1 VFLAACSIKL
11 TFLKNPEMRRSN
23 SLFYLIFTIILV
35 FQVANGF
42 AESRENV
49 ATVKTHFGSFPLPI
63 PTLRLPDHPASPL
76 VTVPDAVFPELPDWH
91 YSRFIPEDP
100 SWLDSAGKFYKEGL
114 VYLFRGDLN
123 VAFKRFQ
130 SVTDNYPETPW
141 FAPSLFWQAQI
152 LSKRKEYV
160 PAGKILTVFLDSL
173 KQGKSSERYI
183 DFQNFSRYTLAWLA
197 LKQKKYNEALE
208 IIEKNKEVISVKKIR
223 VQLLFLKYLIH
234 VQLKQSDLI
243 FEVIDDL
250 IQLFPYDFEHV
261 VRLAEFYFVENRWQ
275 ELADLVEAQAREQVF
290 YNDPRMEHFLW
301 LGVAAEMRLKHWNK
315 AKKRLQSLEKFGVR
329 SPDKLALA
337 YLRLNLYTNQT
348 ESSWRNWF
356 KIQDDIVREKALRE
370 LIHHA
375 VKTEEFL
382 FLIKKQPDL
391 KSVTQYWREWQ
402 GELELIYAYLY
413 LRQGQ
418 IKKAK
423 QFLLWAQNNLK
434 QESNQVPLI
443 VKEESLYLGTVIEL
457 LLKDHQKAL
466 QHLKQLLA
474 EYAGSERQSDYYFW
488 YGVLLYELEK
498 SYLQTI
504 MAMRQVD
511 REGERDDD
519 RLFLLGKVNHDQ
531 QKWRAVISAFAKLQ
545 KLHPGSQFL
554 EEGLYLQ
561 AQAFFELKQYNSG
574 LEILN
579 ELQNTFGQLKKPVR
593 AVHLRVQILV
603 AMQRYEQADDVL
615 QRMIEENSDFSLIKL
630 RVEVLKYIKDPRRIL
645 IVTGFGLELSTNK
658 DQGFLY
664 FHRAN
669 ALFDTKKYEEA
680 NTYYTL
686 ALKNPPKDTRRVIN
700 YRILKI
706 QYELGRI
713 PELLQGADL
722 FLKVSRD
729 DFYSYEILHMLSNYF
744 LEKKQRE
751 KAFSYLKQ
759 LVANYK
765 KSVRKV
771 ELAPEKRLEQIVLI
785 GQLYNELTNYE
796 LAERWL
802 NQALKSMETV
812 EEGRKK
818 WQLHI
823 FKEKGFTLYK
833 LGKHRQALAASLKV
847 LYLDRSLSNQ
857 QRYDLNL
864 RIASSYVQL
873 KRTKEARSIYLKM
886 QKIFKDTV
894 RQKEIE
900 KLLRSLMNQK

>member
-1 VFLAACSIKL
+1 
-11 TFLKNPEMRRSN
+11 MRRSN

-35 FQVANGF
+35 FQVASGF

-49 ATVKTHFGSFPLPI
+49 ATVRTHSGSFPLPI
-63 PTLRLPDHPASPL
+63 PTLRLPSHPVTPL

-223 VQLLFLKYLIH
+223 IQLLFLKYLIH

-315 AKKRLQSLEKFGVR
+315 AKKRLQSLEKFGVH

-382 FLIKKQPDL
+382 FLIKKQPEL

-413 LRQGQ
+413 LRKGQ

-645 IVTGFGLELSTNK
+645 SVTGVGLELSTSK

-823 FKEKGFTLYK
+823 FKEKGFALYK

-847 LYLDRSLSNQ
+847 LYLDRSLTNQ

-900 KLLRSLMNQK
+900 KLLRSLMNQ

>member
-1 VFLAACSIKL
+1 
-11 TFLKNPEMRRSN
+11 MRRSN

-35 FQVANGF
+35 FQVASGF

-49 ATVKTHFGSFPLPI
+49 ATVKTHSGSFPLPI
-63 PTLRLPDHPASPL
+63 PTLRLPDHPGSPL

-223 VQLLFLKYLIH
+223 IQLLFLKYLIH

-329 SPDKLALA
+329 SPDKIALA

-382 FLIKKQPDL
+382 FLIKKQPEL

-615 QRMIEENSDFSLIKL
+615 QRKIEENSDFSLIKL

-645 IVTGFGLELSTNK
+645 SVTGVGLELSTNK

-823 FKEKGFTLYK
+823 FKEKGFALYK

-886 QKIFKDTV
+886 QKKFKDTV

-900 KLLRSLMNQK
+900 KLLRSLMNQ

>member
-1 VFLAACSIKL
+1 
-11 TFLKNPEMRRSN
+11 MRRSN

-35 FQVANGF
+35 FQVASGF

-49 ATVKTHFGSFPLPI
+49 ATVKTHSGSFPLPI
-63 PTLRLPDHPASPL
+63 PTLRLSSHPVTPL

-173 KQGKSSERYI
+173 KQGKNSERYI

-275 ELADLVEAQAREQVF
+275 ELADLVEAKAREQVF

-466 QHLKQLLA
+466 QHLKQLLTV
-474 EYAGSERQSDYYFW
+474 YAGSERQSDYYFW

-579 ELQNTFGQLKKPVR
+579 ELQNTFGQLKKAVR

-645 IVTGFGLELSTNK
+645 SVTGVGLELSTNK

-771 ELAPEKRLEQIVLI
+771 ELTPEKRLEQIVLI

-823 FKEKGFTLYK
+823 FKEKGFALYK

-886 QKIFKDTV
+886 QKRFKDTV

-900 KLLRSLMNQK
+900 KLLRSLMNQ

>member
-1 VFLAACSIKL
+1 
-11 TFLKNPEMRRSN
+11 
-23 SLFYLIFTIILV
+23 
-35 FQVANGF
+35 
-42 AESRENV
+42 
-49 ATVKTHFGSFPLPI
+49 
-63 PTLRLPDHPASPL
+63 
-76 VTVPDAVFPELPDWH
+76 
-91 YSRFIPEDP
+91 
-100 SWLDSAGKFYKEGL
+100 
-114 VYLFRGDLN
+114 
-123 VAFKRFQ
+123 
-130 SVTDNYPETPW
+130 
-141 FAPSLFWQAQI
+141 
-152 LSKRKEYV
+152 
-160 PAGKILTVFLDSL
+160 
-173 KQGKSSERYI
+173 
-183 DFQNFSRYTLAWLA
+183 
-197 LKQKKYNEALE
+197 
-208 IIEKNKEVISVKKIR
+208 
-223 VQLLFLKYLIH
+223 
-234 VQLKQSDLI
+234 
-243 FEVIDDL
+243 
-250 IQLFPYDFEHV
+250 
-261 VRLAEFYFVENRWQ
+261 
-275 ELADLVEAQAREQVF
+275 
-290 YNDPRMEHFLW
+290 MEHFLW

-329 SPDKLALA
+329 SPDKIALA
-337 YLRLNLYTNQT
+337 YLRLNLYTNQI

-382 FLIKKQPDL
+382 FLIKKQPEL

-645 IVTGFGLELSTNK
+645 SVTGVGLELSTNK

-823 FKEKGFTLYK
+823 FKEKGFALYK

-886 QKIFKDTV
+886 QKKFKDTV

-900 KLLRSLMNQK
+900 KLLRSLMNQ

>member
-1 VFLAACSIKL
+1 
-11 TFLKNPEMRRSN
+11 MRRSN

-35 FQVANGF
+35 FQVASGF

-49 ATVKTHFGSFPLPI
+49 ATVKTHSGSFPLPI

-223 VQLLFLKYLIH
+223 IQLLFLKYLIH

-382 FLIKKQPDL
+382 FLIKKQPEL

-645 IVTGFGLELSTNK
+645 SVTGVGLELSTSK

-765 KSVRKV
+765 KSVRKL

-823 FKEKGFTLYK
+823 FKEKGFALYK

-900 KLLRSLMNQK
+900 KLLRSLMNQ

>member
-1 VFLAACSIKL
+1 
-11 TFLKNPEMRRSN
+11 MRRSN

-35 FQVANGF
+35 FQVASGF

-49 ATVKTHFGSFPLPI
+49 ATVKTHSGSFPLPI

-223 VQLLFLKYLIH
+223 IQLLFLKYLIH

-382 FLIKKQPDL
+382 FLIKKQPEL

-645 IVTGFGLELSTNK
+645 SVTGVGLELSTNK

-823 FKEKGFTLYK
+823 FKEKGFALYK

-900 KLLRSLMNQK
+900 KLLRSLMNQ

>member
-1 VFLAACSIKL
+1 
-11 TFLKNPEMRRSN
+11 MRRSN

-35 FQVANGF
+35 FQVASGF

-49 ATVKTHFGSFPLPI
+49 ATVKTHSGSFPLPI
-63 PTLRLPDHPASPL
+63 PTLRLPDHPGSPL

-382 FLIKKQPDL
+382 FLIKKQPEL

-645 IVTGFGLELSTNK
+645 SVTGVGLELSTNK

-823 FKEKGFTLYK
+823 FKEKGFALYK

-900 KLLRSLMNQK
+900 KLLRSLMNQ

>member
-1 VFLAACSIKL
+1 
-11 TFLKNPEMRRSN
+11 MRRSN

-35 FQVANGF
+35 FQVASGF

-49 ATVKTHFGSFPLPI
+49 ATVKTHSGSFPLPI
-63 PTLRLPDHPASPL
+63 PTLRLPDHPGSPL

-173 KQGKSSERYI
+173 KQGKNSERYI

-261 VRLAEFYFVENRWQ
+261 VRLGEFYFVENRWQ
-275 ELADLVEAQAREQVF
+275 ELADLVEAKAREQVF

-531 QKWRAVISAFAKLQ
+531 QKWRAAIPAFAKLQ

-645 IVTGFGLELSTNK
+645 SVTGVGLELSTNK

-823 FKEKGFTLYK
+823 FKEKGFALYK

-886 QKIFKDTV
+886 QKRFKDTV

-900 KLLRSLMNQK
+900 KLLRSLMNQ

>member
-1 VFLAACSIKL
+1 
-11 TFLKNPEMRRSN
+11 MRRSN

-35 FQVANGF
+35 FQVASGF

-49 ATVKTHFGSFPLPI
+49 ATVKTHSGSFPLPI

-160 PAGKILTVFLDSL
+160 PAGKILTVFLDSI

-223 VQLLFLKYLIH
+223 IQLLFLKYLIH

-250 IQLFPYDFEHV
+250 IQLFPYDFENV

-382 FLIKKQPDL
+382 FLIKKQPEL

-511 REGERDDD
+511 QEGERDDD

-579 ELQNTFGQLKKPVR
+579 ELQNTFGQLKKRVR

-603 AMQRYEQADDVL
+603 AMQRYEQADFVL

-645 IVTGFGLELSTNK
+645 SVTGVGLELSTSK

-765 KSVRKV
+765 KSVRKL

-823 FKEKGFTLYK
+823 FKEKGFALYK

-900 KLLRSLMNQK
+900 KLLRSLMNQ

>member
-1 VFLAACSIKL
+1 
-11 TFLKNPEMRRSN
+11 MRRSN

-35 FQVANGF
+35 FQVASGF

-49 ATVKTHFGSFPLPI
+49 ATVKTHSGSFPLPI
-63 PTLRLPDHPASPL
+63 PTLRLPDHPGSPL

-223 VQLLFLKYLIH
+223 IQLLFLKYLIH

-275 ELADLVEAQAREQVF
+275 ELADLVEAQSREQVF

-329 SPDKLALA
+329 SPDKIALA
-337 YLRLNLYTNQT
+337 YLRLNLYTNQI

-356 KIQDDIVREKALRE
+356 KIRDDIVREKALRE

-382 FLIKKQPDL
+382 FLIKKQPEL

-645 IVTGFGLELSTNK
+645 SVTGVGLELSTNK

-823 FKEKGFTLYK
+823 FKEKGFALYK

-900 KLLRSLMNQK
+900 KLLRSLMNQ

>member
-1 VFLAACSIKL
+1 
-11 TFLKNPEMRRSN
+11 MRRSN

-35 FQVANGF
+35 FQVASGF

-49 ATVKTHFGSFPLPI
+49 ATVKTHSGSFPLPI

-223 VQLLFLKYLIH
+223 IQLLFLKYLIH

-382 FLIKKQPDL
+382 FLIKKQPEL

-645 IVTGFGLELSTNK
+645 SVTGVGLELSTSK

-823 FKEKGFTLYK
+823 FKEKGFALYK

-847 LYLDRSLSNQ
+847 LYLDRNLTNQ

-900 KLLRSLMNQK
+900 KLLRSLMNQ

>member
-1 VFLAACSIKL
+1 
-11 TFLKNPEMRRSN
+11 MRRSN

-35 FQVANGF
+35 FQVASGF

-49 ATVKTHFGSFPLPI
+49 ATVKTHSGSFPLPI

-223 VQLLFLKYLIH
+223 IQLLFLKYLIH

-645 IVTGFGLELSTNK
+645 SVTGVGLELSTNK

-823 FKEKGFTLYK
+823 FKEKGFALYK

-886 QKIFKDTV
+886 QKRFKDTV

-900 KLLRSLMNQK
+900 KLLRSLMNQ

>member
-1 VFLAACSIKL
+1 
-11 TFLKNPEMRRSN
+11 MRRSN

-35 FQVANGF
+35 FQVASGF

-49 ATVKTHFGSFPLPI
+49 ATVKTHSGSFPLPI

-114 VYLFRGDLN
+114 IYLFRGDLN

-275 ELADLVEAQAREQVF
+275 ELADLVEAKAREQVF

-315 AKKRLQSLEKFGVR
+315 AKKRLQSLEKFGVH

-382 FLIKKQPDL
+382 FLIKKQPEL

-466 QHLKQLLA
+466 QHLKQLLTV
-474 EYAGSERQSDYYFW
+474 YAGSERQSDYYFW

-645 IVTGFGLELSTNK
+645 SVTGVGLELSTNK

-771 ELAPEKRLEQIVLI
+771 ELTPEKRLEQIVLI

-823 FKEKGFTLYK
+823 FKEKGFALYK

-894 RQKEIE
+894 SQKEIE
-900 KLLRSLMNQK
+900 KLLRSLMNQ

>member
-1 VFLAACSIKL
+1 
-11 TFLKNPEMRRSN
+11 MRRSN

-35 FQVANGF
+35 FQVASGF
-42 AESRENV
+42 AESQENV
-49 ATVKTHFGSFPLPI
+49 ATVKTHSGSFPLPI
-63 PTLRLPDHPASPL
+63 PTLRLPDHPGSPL

-223 VQLLFLKYLIH
+223 IQLLFLKYLIH

-329 SPDKLALA
+329 SPDKIALA
-337 YLRLNLYTNQT
+337 YLRLNLYTNQI

-382 FLIKKQPDL
+382 FLIKKQPEL

-645 IVTGFGLELSTNK
+645 SVTGVGLELSTNK

-823 FKEKGFTLYK
+823 FKEKGFALYK

-900 KLLRSLMNQK
+900 KLLRSLMNQ

>member
-1 VFLAACSIKL
+1 
-11 TFLKNPEMRRSN
+11 MRRSN

-35 FQVANGF
+35 FQVASGF

-49 ATVKTHFGSFPLPI
+49 ATVKTHSGSFPLPI
-63 PTLRLPDHPASPL
+63 PTLRLSSHPVTPL

-223 VQLLFLKYLIH
+223 IQLLFLKYLIH

-275 ELADLVEAQAREQVF
+275 ELADLVEAKAREQVF

-382 FLIKKQPDL
+382 FLIKKQPEL

-466 QHLKQLLA
+466 QYLKQLLA

-579 ELQNTFGQLKKPVR
+579 ELQNTFGQLKKAVR

-615 QRMIEENSDFSLIKL
+615 QRMIEESSDFSLIKL

-645 IVTGFGLELSTNK
+645 SVTGVGLELSTSK

-823 FKEKGFTLYK
+823 FKEKGFALYK

-900 KLLRSLMNQK
+900 KLLRSLMNQ

>member
-1 VFLAACSIKL
+1 
-11 TFLKNPEMRRSN
+11 MRRSN

-35 FQVANGF
+35 FQVASGF
-42 AESRENV
+42 AESQENV
-49 ATVKTHFGSFPLPI
+49 ATVKTHSGSFPLPI
-63 PTLRLPDHPASPL
+63 PTLRLPSHPVTPL

-223 VQLLFLKYLIH
+223 IQLLFLKYLIH

-645 IVTGFGLELSTNK
+645 SVTGVGLELSTNK

-823 FKEKGFTLYK
+823 FKEKGFALYK

-886 QKIFKDTV
+886 QKRFKDTV

-900 KLLRSLMNQK
+900 KLLRSLMNQ

>member
-1 VFLAACSIKL
+1 
-11 TFLKNPEMRRSN
+11 MRRSN

-35 FQVANGF
+35 FQVASGF
-42 AESRENV
+42 AESQENV
-49 ATVKTHFGSFPLPI
+49 ATVKTHSGSFPLPI
-63 PTLRLPDHPASPL
+63 PTLRLPSHPVTPL

-223 VQLLFLKYLIH
+223 IQLLFLKYLIH

-356 KIQDDIVREKALRE
+356 KIRDDIVREKALRE

-382 FLIKKQPDL
+382 FLIKKQPEL

-645 IVTGFGLELSTNK
+645 SVTGVGLELSTNK

-823 FKEKGFTLYK
+823 FKEKGFALYK

-900 KLLRSLMNQK
+900 KLLRSLMNQ

>member
-1 VFLAACSIKL
+1 
-11 TFLKNPEMRRSN
+11 MRRSN

-35 FQVANGF
+35 FQVASGF

-49 ATVKTHFGSFPLPI
+49 ATVKTHSGSFPLPI
-63 PTLRLPDHPASPL
+63 PTLRLPDHSGSPL

-114 VYLFRGDLN
+114 IYLFRGDLN

-223 VQLLFLKYLIH
+223 IQLLFLKYLIH

-645 IVTGFGLELSTNK
+645 SVTGVGLELSTSK

-823 FKEKGFTLYK
+823 FKEKGFALYK

-894 RQKEIE
+894 HQKEIE
-900 KLLRSLMNQK
+900 KLLRSLMNQ

>member
-1 VFLAACSIKL
+1 
-11 TFLKNPEMRRSN
+11 MRRSN

-35 FQVANGF
+35 FQVASGF

-49 ATVKTHFGSFPLPI
+49 ATVKTHSGSFPLPI
-63 PTLRLPDHPASPL
+63 PTLRLPDHPGSPL

-223 VQLLFLKYLIH
+223 IQLLFLKYLIH

-275 ELADLVEAQAREQVF
+275 ELADLVEAKAGEQVF
-290 YNDPRMEHFLW
+290 YNDHRMEHFLW

-356 KIQDDIVREKALRE
+356 KIRDDIVREKALRE

-382 FLIKKQPDL
+382 FLIKKQPEL

-645 IVTGFGLELSTNK
+645 SVTGVGLGLSTNK

-771 ELAPEKRLEQIVLI
+771 ELTPEKRLEQIVLI

-823 FKEKGFTLYK
+823 FKEKGFALYK

-900 KLLRSLMNQK
+900 KLLRSLMNQ

>member
-1 VFLAACSIKL
+1 
-11 TFLKNPEMRRSN
+11 MRRSN

-35 FQVANGF
+35 FQVASGF

-49 ATVKTHFGSFPLPI
+49 ATVKTHSGSFPLPI
-63 PTLRLPDHPASPL
+63 PTLRLPSHPVTPL

-114 VYLFRGDLN
+114 IYLFRGDLN

-223 VQLLFLKYLIH
+223 IQLLFLKYLIH

-329 SPDKLALA
+329 SPDKIALA
-337 YLRLNLYTNQT
+337 YLRLNLYTNQI

-382 FLIKKQPDL
+382 FLIKKQPEL

-645 IVTGFGLELSTNK
+645 SVTGVGLELSTSK

-823 FKEKGFTLYK
+823 FKEKGFALYK

-886 QKIFKDTV
+886 QKRFKDTV

-900 KLLRSLMNQK
+900 KLLRSLMNQ

>member
-1 VFLAACSIKL
+1 
-11 TFLKNPEMRRSN
+11 MRRSN

-35 FQVANGF
+35 FQVASGF

-49 ATVKTHFGSFPLPI
+49 ATVKTHSGSFPLPI
-63 PTLRLPDHPASPL
+63 PTLRLPDHPGSPL

-223 VQLLFLKYLIH
+223 IQLLFLKYLIH

-382 FLIKKQPDL
+382 FLIKKQPEL

-645 IVTGFGLELSTNK
+645 SVTGVGLELSTSK

-823 FKEKGFTLYK
+823 FKEKGFALYK

>member
-1 VFLAACSIKL
+1 
-11 TFLKNPEMRRSN
+11 MRRSN

-35 FQVANGF
+35 FQVASGF

-49 ATVKTHFGSFPLPI
+49 ATVKTHSGSFPLPI
-63 PTLRLPDHPASPL
+63 PTLRLPDHPGSPL

-223 VQLLFLKYLIH
+223 IQLLFLKYLIH

-382 FLIKKQPDL
+382 FLIKKQPEL

-645 IVTGFGLELSTNK
+645 SVTGVGLELSTNK

-823 FKEKGFTLYK
+823 FKEKGFALYK

-886 QKIFKDTV
+886 QKRFKDTV

-900 KLLRSLMNQK
+900 KLLRSLMNQ

>member
-1 VFLAACSIKL
+1 
-11 TFLKNPEMRRSN
+11 MRRSN

-35 FQVANGF
+35 FQVASGF
-42 AESRENV
+42 AESQENV
-49 ATVKTHFGSFPLPI
+49 ATVKTHSGSFPLPI
-63 PTLRLPDHPASPL
+63 PTLRLPSHPVTPL

-223 VQLLFLKYLIH
+223 IQLLFLKYLIH

-275 ELADLVEAQAREQVF
+275 ELADLVEAKARERVF

-329 SPDKLALA
+329 SPDKIALA
-337 YLRLNLYTNQT
+337 YLRLNLYTNQI

-466 QHLKQLLA
+466 QYLKQLLA

-645 IVTGFGLELSTNK
+645 SVTGVGLELSTNK

-823 FKEKGFTLYK
+823 FKEKGFALYK

-900 KLLRSLMNQK
+900 KLLRSLMNQ

>member
-1 VFLAACSIKL
+1 
-11 TFLKNPEMRRSN
+11 MRRSN

-35 FQVANGF
+35 FQVASGF

-49 ATVKTHFGSFPLPI
+49 ATVKTHSGSFPLPI
-63 PTLRLPDHPASPL
+63 PTLRLPDHPGSPL

-223 VQLLFLKYLIH
+223 IQLLFLKYLIH

-275 ELADLVEAQAREQVF
+275 ELADLVEAQSREQVF

-382 FLIKKQPDL
+382 FLIKKQPEL

-645 IVTGFGLELSTNK
+645 SVTGVGLELSTNK

-823 FKEKGFTLYK
+823 FKEKGFALYK

-900 KLLRSLMNQK
+900 KLLRSLMNQ

>member
-1 VFLAACSIKL
+1 
-11 TFLKNPEMRRSN
+11 MRRSN

-35 FQVANGF
+35 FQVASGF
-42 AESRENV
+42 AESRKNV
-49 ATVKTHFGSFPLPI
+49 ATVKTHSGSFPLPI
-63 PTLRLPDHPASPL
+63 PTLRLPSHPVTPL

-114 VYLFRGDLN
+114 IYLFRGDLN

-197 LKQKKYNEALE
+197 LKQKKYTEALE

-223 VQLLFLKYLIH
+223 IQLLFLKYLIH

-275 ELADLVEAQAREQVF
+275 ELADLVEAKAREQVF

-301 LGVAAEMRLKHWNK
+301 LGVSAEMRLKHWNK
-315 AKKRLQSLEKFGVR
+315 AKKRLQSLEKFGVH

-356 KIQDDIVREKALRE
+356 KIRDDFVREKALRE

-382 FLIKKQPDL
+382 FLIKKQPEL

-645 IVTGFGLELSTNK
+645 SVTGVGLELSTSK

-744 LEKKQRE
+744 LGKKQRE

-771 ELAPEKRLEQIVLI
+771 ELGPEKRLEQIVLI

-823 FKEKGFTLYK
+823 FKEKGFALYK

-886 QKIFKDTV
+886 QKRFKDTV

-900 KLLRSLMNQK
+900 KLLRSLMNQ

>member
-1 VFLAACSIKL
+1 
-11 TFLKNPEMRRSN
+11 MRRSN

-35 FQVANGF
+35 FQVASGF

-49 ATVKTHFGSFPLPI
+49 ATVKTHSGSFPLPI
-63 PTLRLPDHPASPL
+63 PTLRLPDHPGSPL

-223 VQLLFLKYLIH
+223 IQLLFLKYLIH

-329 SPDKLALA
+329 SPDKIALA
-337 YLRLNLYTNQT
+337 YLRLNLYTNQI

-382 FLIKKQPDL
+382 FLIKKQPEL

-645 IVTGFGLELSTNK
+645 SVTGVGLELSTNK

-823 FKEKGFTLYK
+823 FKEKGFALYK

-886 QKIFKDTV
+886 QKKFKDTV

-900 KLLRSLMNQK
+900 KLLRSLMNQ

>member
-1 VFLAACSIKL
+1 
-11 TFLKNPEMRRSN
+11 MRRSN

-35 FQVANGF
+35 FQVASGF

-49 ATVKTHFGSFPLPI
+49 ATVKTHSGSFPLPI
-63 PTLRLPDHPASPL
+63 PTLRLPSHPVTPL

-114 VYLFRGDLN
+114 IYLFRGDLN

-173 KQGKSSERYI
+173 KQGKNSERYI

-275 ELADLVEAQAREQVF
+275 ELADLVEAKAREQVF

-315 AKKRLQSLEKFGVR
+315 AKKRLQFLEKFGVR

-434 QESNQVPLI
+434 QESNQLPLI

-593 AVHLRVQILV
+593 AIHLRVQILV
-603 AMQRYEQADDVL
+603 AMQRYEQADYVL

-645 IVTGFGLELSTNK
+645 SVTGVGLGLSTNK

-823 FKEKGFTLYK
+823 FKEKGFALYK

-900 KLLRSLMNQK
+900 KLLRSLMNQ

>member
-1 VFLAACSIKL
+1 
-11 TFLKNPEMRRSN
+11 MRRSN

-35 FQVANGF
+35 FQAASGF

-49 ATVKTHFGSFPLPI
+49 ATVKTHSGSFPLPI

-223 VQLLFLKYLIH
+223 IQLLFLKYLIH

-290 YNDPRMEHFLW
+290 YNDPQMEHFLW
-301 LGVAAEMRLKHWNK
+301 LGVVAEMRLKHWNK

-645 IVTGFGLELSTNK
+645 SVTGVGLELSTNK

-823 FKEKGFTLYK
+823 FKEKGFALYK

-900 KLLRSLMNQK
+900 KLLRSLMNQ

>member
-1 VFLAACSIKL
+1 
-11 TFLKNPEMRRSN
+11 MRRSN

-35 FQVANGF
+35 FQVASGF
-42 AESRENV
+42 AESQENV
-49 ATVKTHFGSFPLPI
+49 ATVKTHSGSFPLPI
-63 PTLRLPDHPASPL
+63 PTLRLPSHPVTPL

-123 VAFKRFQ
+123 VSFKRFQ

-197 LKQKKYNEALE
+197 LKQKKYTEALE

-223 VQLLFLKYLIH
+223 IQLLFLKYLIH

-275 ELADLVEAQAREQVF
+275 ELADLVEAQSREQVF

-329 SPDKLALA
+329 SPDKIALA
-337 YLRLNLYTNQT
+337 YLRLNLYTNQI

-382 FLIKKQPDL
+382 FLIKKQPEL

-645 IVTGFGLELSTNK
+645 SVTGVGLELSTNK

-823 FKEKGFTLYK
+823 FKEKGFALYK

-886 QKIFKDTV
+886 QKKFKDTV

-900 KLLRSLMNQK
+900 KLLRSLMNQ

>member
-1 VFLAACSIKL
+1 
-11 TFLKNPEMRRSN
+11 MRRSN

-35 FQVANGF
+35 FQVASGF

-49 ATVKTHFGSFPLPI
+49 ATVKTHSGSFPLPI
-63 PTLRLPDHPASPL
+63 PTLRLPSHPVTPL

-223 VQLLFLKYLIH
+223 IQLLFLKYLIH

-275 ELADLVEAQAREQVF
+275 ELADLVEAKARERVF

-579 ELQNTFGQLKKPVR
+579 ELQNTFGQLKKAVR

-645 IVTGFGLELSTNK
+645 SVTGVGLELSTNK

-744 LEKKQRE
+744 LGKKQRE

-823 FKEKGFTLYK
+823 FKEKGFALYK

-900 KLLRSLMNQK
+900 KLLRSLMNQ

>member
-1 VFLAACSIKL
+1 
-11 TFLKNPEMRRSN
+11 MRRSN

-35 FQVANGF
+35 FQVASGF

-49 ATVKTHFGSFPLPI
+49 ATVKTHSGSFPLPI
-63 PTLRLPDHPASPL
+63 PTLRLPSHPVTPL

-114 VYLFRGDLN
+114 IYLFRGDLN

-223 VQLLFLKYLIH
+223 IQLLFLKYLIH

-275 ELADLVEAQAREQVF
+275 ELADLVEAKAREQVF

-615 QRMIEENSDFSLIKL
+615 QRMIEESSDFSLIKL

-645 IVTGFGLELSTNK
+645 SVTGVGLELSTNK

-823 FKEKGFTLYK
+823 FKEKGFALYK

-847 LYLDRSLSNQ
+847 LYLDRSLTNQ

-873 KRTKEARSIYLKM
+873 KRIKEARSIYLKM
-886 QKIFKDTV
+886 QKRFKDTV

-900 KLLRSLMNQK
+900 KLLRSLMNQ

>member
-1 VFLAACSIKL
+1 
-11 TFLKNPEMRRSN
+11 MRRSN

-35 FQVANGF
+35 FQVASGF
-42 AESRENV
+42 AESQENV
-49 ATVKTHFGSFPLPI
+49 ATVKTHSGSFPLPI
-63 PTLRLPDHPASPL
+63 PTLRLPSHPVTPL

-223 VQLLFLKYLIH
+223 IQLLFLKYLIH

-275 ELADLVEAQAREQVF
+275 ELADLVEAQSREQVF

-329 SPDKLALA
+329 SPDKIALA
-337 YLRLNLYTNQT
+337 YLRLNLYTNQI

-382 FLIKKQPDL
+382 FLIKKQPEL

-645 IVTGFGLELSTNK
+645 SVTGVGLELSTNK

-823 FKEKGFTLYK
+823 FKEKGFALYK

-900 KLLRSLMNQK
+900 KLLRSLMNQ

>member
-1 VFLAACSIKL
+1 
-11 TFLKNPEMRRSN
+11 MRRSN

-35 FQVANGF
+35 FQVASGF

-49 ATVKTHFGSFPLPI
+49 ATVKTHSGSFPLPI

-223 VQLLFLKYLIH
+223 IQLLFLKYLIH

-382 FLIKKQPDL
+382 FLIKKQPEL

-561 AQAFFELKQYNSG
+561 AQAFFELKQFNSG

-579 ELQNTFGQLKKPVR
+579 ELQNTFGQLKKAVR

-603 AMQRYEQADDVL
+603 AMQRYEQADFVL

-645 IVTGFGLELSTNK
+645 SVTGVGLELSTSK

-765 KSVRKV
+765 KSVRKL

-823 FKEKGFTLYK
+823 FKEKGFALYK

-900 KLLRSLMNQK
+900 KLLRSLMNQ

>member
-1 VFLAACSIKL
+1 
-11 TFLKNPEMRRSN
+11 MRRSN

-35 FQVANGF
+35 FQVASGF

-49 ATVKTHFGSFPLPI
+49 ATVKTHSGSFPLPI
-63 PTLRLPDHPASPL
+63 PTLRLPSHPVTPL

-223 VQLLFLKYLIH
+223 IQLLFLKYLIH

-382 FLIKKQPDL
+382 FLIKKQPEL

-466 QHLKQLLA
+466 QHLKQLLTV
-474 EYAGSERQSDYYFW
+474 YAGSERQSDYYFW

-645 IVTGFGLELSTNK
+645 SVTGVGLELSTNK

-823 FKEKGFTLYK
+823 FKEKGFALYK

-900 KLLRSLMNQK
+900 KLLRSLMNQ

>member
-1 VFLAACSIKL
+1 
-11 TFLKNPEMRRSN
+11 MRRSN

-35 FQVANGF
+35 FQVASGF

-49 ATVKTHFGSFPLPI
+49 ATVKTHSGSFPLPI
-63 PTLRLPDHPASPL
+63 PTLRLPDHPGSPL

-141 FAPSLFWQAQI
+141 FSPSLFWQAQI

-223 VQLLFLKYLIH
+223 IQLLFLKYLIH

-250 IQLFPYDFEHV
+250 IQLFPYDFEQV

-382 FLIKKQPDL
+382 FLIKKQPEL

-413 LRQGQ
+413 LRQGE
-418 IKKAK
+418 IKKTK
-423 QFLLWAQNNLK
+423 QFLLWAQINLK

-443 VKEESLYLGTVIEL
+443 VNEESLYLGTVIEL

-466 QHLKQLLA
+466 QHLKQLLT

-603 AMQRYEQADDVL
+603 AMQRYEQADYVL

-645 IVTGFGLELSTNK
+645 SVTSVGLELSTSK

-713 PELLQGADL
+713 PELLQGAEM

-796 LAERWL
+796 SAERWL

-823 FKEKGFTLYK
+823 FKEKGFALYK

-847 LYLDRSLSNQ
+847 LYLDRSLTNQ

-886 QKIFKDTV
+886 QKRFKDTV

-900 KLLRSLMNQK
+900 KLLRSLMNQ

>member
-1 VFLAACSIKL
+1 
-11 TFLKNPEMRRSN
+11 MRRSN

-35 FQVANGF
+35 FQVASGF

-49 ATVKTHFGSFPLPI
+49 ATVKTHSGSFPLPI
-63 PTLRLPDHPASPL
+63 PTLRLPDHPGSPL

-114 VYLFRGDLN
+114 IYLFRGDLN

-223 VQLLFLKYLIH
+223 IQLLFLKYLIH

-382 FLIKKQPDL
+382 FLIKKQPEL

-645 IVTGFGLELSTNK
+645 SVTGVGLELSTNK

-823 FKEKGFTLYK
+823 FKEKGFALYK

-900 KLLRSLMNQK
+900 KLLRSLMNQ

>member
-1 VFLAACSIKL
+1 
-11 TFLKNPEMRRSN
+11 MRRSN

-35 FQVANGF
+35 FQVASGF
-42 AESRENV
+42 AESQENV
-49 ATVKTHFGSFPLPI
+49 ATVKTHSGSFPLPI
-63 PTLRLPDHPASPL
+63 PTLRLPSHPVTPL

-223 VQLLFLKYLIH
+223 IQLLFLKYLIH

-329 SPDKLALA
+329 SPDKIALA
-337 YLRLNLYTNQT
+337 YLRLNLYTNQI

-382 FLIKKQPDL
+382 FLIKKQPEL

-615 QRMIEENSDFSLIKL
+615 QRKIEENSDFSLIKL

-645 IVTGFGLELSTNK
+645 SVTGVGLELSTSK

-823 FKEKGFTLYK
+823 FKEKGFALYK

-886 QKIFKDTV
+886 QKKFKDTV

-900 KLLRSLMNQK
+900 KLLRSLMNQ

>member
-1 VFLAACSIKL
+1 
-11 TFLKNPEMRRSN
+11 MRRSN

-35 FQVANGF
+35 FQVASGF

-49 ATVKTHFGSFPLPI
+49 ATVKTHSGSFPLPI
-63 PTLRLPDHPASPL
+63 PTLRLSSHPVTPL

-114 VYLFRGDLN
+114 IYLFRGDSN

-173 KQGKSSERYI
+173 KQGKNSERYI

-223 VQLLFLKYLIH
+223 IQLLFLKYVIH

-275 ELADLVEAQAREQVF
+275 ELADLVEAKAREQVF

-645 IVTGFGLELSTNK
+645 SVTGVGLELSTNK

-823 FKEKGFTLYK
+823 FKEKGFALYK

-847 LYLDRSLSNQ
+847 LYLDRSLTNQ

-886 QKIFKDTV
+886 QKRFKDTV

-900 KLLRSLMNQK
+900 KLLRSLMNQ

>member
-1 VFLAACSIKL
+1 
-11 TFLKNPEMRRSN
+11 MRRSN

-35 FQVANGF
+35 FQVASGF

-49 ATVKTHFGSFPLPI
+49 ATVKTHSGSFPLPI
-63 PTLRLPDHPASPL
+63 PTLRLPDHPGSPL

-223 VQLLFLKYLIH
+223 IQLLFLKYLIH

-329 SPDKLALA
+329 SPDKIALA
-337 YLRLNLYTNQT
+337 YLRLNLYTNQI

-382 FLIKKQPDL
+382 FLIKKQPEL

-645 IVTGFGLELSTNK
+645 SVTGVGLELSTNK

-823 FKEKGFTLYK
+823 FKEKGFALYK

-900 KLLRSLMNQK
+900 KLLRSLMNQ